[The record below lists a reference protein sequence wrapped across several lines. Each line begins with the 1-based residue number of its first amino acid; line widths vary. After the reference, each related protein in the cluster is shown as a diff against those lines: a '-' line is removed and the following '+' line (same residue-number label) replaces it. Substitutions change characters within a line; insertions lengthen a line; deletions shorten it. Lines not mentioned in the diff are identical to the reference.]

1 MSKQGKATTITTL
14 PAKQNVLD
22 QAAAIA
28 EALGQTDTAP
38 ATPPAPT
45 ATAPTPTVATP
56 TPESELPKAGETE
69 VSDSE
74 ALVNQVADPALRAKL
89 LEQIKKLEAHAST
102 SLAQEAAKQKAKAWT
117 EFDNDLKAKLPS
129 LFDELAKKHSVKLVN
144 RRVVITFPEGKPKY
158 SNAPSSGNGTG
169 TTRIGKG
176 FQNGG
181 KVELDMGDGA
191 IQHYTS
197 RHDAAKSLGLQ
208 YEGRRDATQVF
219 TEPLELG
226 TKKAL
231 GYQFSVEKVENVF
244 HITKIAS

>member
-1 MSKQGKATTITTL
+1 MSKQGKATTITTP

-22 QAAAIA
+22 QADAIA

-117 EFDNDLKAKLPS
+117 EFDNDLKAKLSS

-169 TTRIGKG
+169 TTRTGKG

-181 KVELDMGDGA
+181 KVELDMGNGA

-231 GYQFSVEKVENVF
+231 GYKFSVEKVENVF

>member
-1 MSKQGKATTITTL
+1 MSKQGKATTITTP

-22 QAAAIA
+22 QADAIA

-45 ATAPTPTVATP
+45 ATAPTPTEP
-56 TPESELPKAGETE
+56 PKANETE

-117 EFDNDLKAKLPS
+117 EFDNDLKTKLSS

-169 TTRIGKG
+169 TTRTGKG